1 MTNEEHERELEQGTV
16 GRSLRRQ
23 MKAERHAANT
33 GAATPQGPYETS
45 YDTSLGYSSDR
56 SIVRP

>member
-23 MKAERHAANT
+23 MKAERHAAS
-33 GAATPQGPYETS
+33 AAVATHQGPYETT
-45 YDTSLGYSSDR
+45 YDTSLGYCSDR
-56 SIVRP
+56 AIIRP

>member
-1 MTNEEHERELEQGTV
+1 MTIEEHERELEQGTV

-23 MKAERHAANT
+23 MKAERHTAST
-33 GAATPQGPYETS
+33 GLATPQGPYETT
-45 YDTSLGYSSDR
+45 YDTLLGYCSDR